1 MYLTLFDFIQKQFYS
16 SSIKLW
22 VVSIFFI
29 YIEYF
34 GMMYLHFTRLSNK
47 RKIKHKALIKMN
59 NIEFTENTKLNH
71 LCAFIPCF
79 YKIERVKKS
88 IP

>member
-1 MYLTLFDFIQKQFYS
+1 
-16 SSIKLW
+16 
-22 VVSIFFI
+22 
-29 YIEYF
+29 
-34 GMMYLHFTRLSNK
+34 MMYLHFTRLSNK